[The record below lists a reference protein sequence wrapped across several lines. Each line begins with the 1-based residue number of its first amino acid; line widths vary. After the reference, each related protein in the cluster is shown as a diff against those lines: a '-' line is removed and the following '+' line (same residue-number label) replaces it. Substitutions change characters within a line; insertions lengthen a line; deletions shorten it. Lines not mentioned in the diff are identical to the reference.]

1 MRVKWSMRSGAGTF
15 TIMQVAKTINQP
27 IYVSSVTLESQALD
41 GGKISQLY
49 LHFLNSD
56 FEGVM
61 TRS

>member
-15 TIMQVAKTINQP
+15 IIMQVAKTINQP